1 MAIQYAGGTN
11 INTTF
16 AAGTRTQ
23 LVDNLKAELVN
34 AGWSVASGSSGD
46 WKLDSATTPA
56 GHNCRVRLLDPGSG
70 NCAQV
75 RIMNQGET
83 LTPGQS
89 VWLLPGSGKT
99 YRVLANKYQFHTFVP
114 ASANP
119 TSALFKKHR

>member
-11 INTTF
+11 VNTTY

-56 GHNCRVRLLDPGSG
+56 GHNCRVRLWDPGSG

-75 RIMNQGET
+75 RIMKPGRNARAESERLAAARDGQG
-83 LTPGQS
+83 LPRAGQ
-89 VWLLPGSGKT
+89 
-99 YRVLANKYQFHTFVP
+99 
-114 ASANP
+114 
-119 TSALFKKHR
+119 